1 MSLNSVRK
9 SLYLQNK
16 FVPKRLGIRIS
27 IHFILKK
34 EEREDVNKYAF
45 QLLPHSEP
53 LGNNGDQLW
62 MYTYQTE
69 RQSSLG
75 LQGNNDGLLP
85 YK

>member
-34 EEREDVNKYAF
+34 EEREDVNKYVCR
-45 QLLPHSEP
+45 LLSDSEP
-53 LGNNGDQLW
+53 LGNNGDQLLV
-62 MYTYQTE
+62 YTCQTDRE
-69 RQSSLG
+69 SG
-75 LQGNNDGLLP
+75 LSPRGDNAGLLP
-85 YK
+85 YQ